1 MADALVAFRLPKE
14 LARDIDSL
22 AVDEDRDRSALL
34 REVIRLGMQEKLEA
48 KAARLYS
55 EGRVSL
61 WKAAS
66 IAGVSLWTAS
76 EIMRERGIAAQYG
89 PAELQE
95 DLAAL
100 K

>member
-14 LARDIDSL
+14 LAKNVDLL
-22 AVDEDRDRSALL
+22 AEDEDRDRSALL
-34 REVIRLGMQEKLEA
+34 REVIRLGVQEKLEA
-48 KAARLYS
+48 KAAKLYS

-76 EIMRERGIAAQYG
+76 EIMRERQVTAQYG
-89 PAELQE
+89 PAELEE
-95 DLAAL
+95 DLSAL
-100 K
+100 R